1 VPKSTFVEQREVT
14 LTDGTTELVDLFARD
29 GVIGITT
36 LTDTGEQHFVELR
49 RVRTHRNEDK
59 NGRFRWYNDYQ
70 LPEGLAGGIV
80 TVRLHSNDD
89 DVRR

>member
-1 VPKSTFVEQREVT
+1 
-14 LTDGTTELVDLFARD
+14 LVDLFARD